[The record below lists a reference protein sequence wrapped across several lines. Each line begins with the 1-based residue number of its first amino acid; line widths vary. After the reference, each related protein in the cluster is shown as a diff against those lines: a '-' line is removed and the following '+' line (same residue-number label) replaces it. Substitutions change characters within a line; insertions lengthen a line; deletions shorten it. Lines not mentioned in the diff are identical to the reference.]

1 VAPELFRAIKVVVD
15 TDPRSGRFLLTGS
28 TRVLVLSSGHT
39 QRAIGTPKLAYVDS
53 GLACHFLGQDA
64 QRLGEAT
71 RPPDRRAVAR
81 GSMTRRARARH
92 GEL

>member
-53 GLACHFLGQDA
+53 GLACHLPGKTPNGSA
-64 QRLGEAT
+64 RL
-71 RPPDRRAVAR
+71 RALPIDVLW
-81 GSMTRRARARH
+81 RA
-92 GEL
+92 GP